1 MVDNQEQINIS
12 LEQMSKAGVHLG
24 HHKSKWHPKMKDYIY
39 GAKSNIHIID
49 LEQTEQKLQEA
60 LKFLDKII
68 SSGKDVLFIS
78 TKKQAN
84 PIIKMIALETDMPY
98 VIKRWVGGT
107 FSNFRIITKRVR
119 QLVQLEEKLEKGK
132 LESYTKKERKVF
144 SDRVIKGNK
153 LFEGLKDMKAL
164 PGAIFV
170 QDISRD
176 YLAIKEARDLKIP
189 VIALADTNVNPNL
202 VDYAIPANDD
212 GVASV
217 SYIYGLVKEV
227 IMKAKSERKQIS
239 VKSDKVEKLQK

>member
-1 MVDNQEQINIS
+1 MMDNQEQINIS

-24 HHKSKWHPKMKDYIY
+24 HHKSKWHPKMRDYIY

-60 LKFLDKII
+60 LKFLEKTIA
-68 SSGKDVLFIS
+68 SGKDILFIS

-84 PIIKMIALETDMPY
+84 PIIKKIALETEMPY

-153 LFEGLKDMKAL
+153 LFEGLKDMKSL

-189 VIALADTNVNPNL
+189 VIALADTNVNPSL

-217 SYIYGLVKEV
+217 SYIYGLVREV
-227 IMKAKSERKQIS
+227 IIKAKSERKQVS

>member
-12 LEQMSKAGVHLG
+12 LEQMSKSGVHLG

-39 GAKSNIHIID
+39 GSKSNIHIID
-49 LEQTEQKLQEA
+49 LEQTEKKLQEA
-60 LKFLDKII
+60 LTFLDKVV

-84 PIIKMIALETDMPY
+84 PIIKLIALETGMPY

-107 FSNFRIITKRVR
+107 FSNFRVITKRVR
-119 QLVQLEEKLEKGK
+119 QLVQLEDKLEKGK

-144 SDRVIKGNK
+144 SDRVMKGNK

-164 PGAIFV
+164 PGVIFV

-212 GVASV
+212 GVS
-217 SYIYGLVKEV
+217 SINYIYGLVRDVV
-227 IMKAKSERKQIS
+227 IKSKLSRKQVS
-239 VKSDKVEKLQK
+239 TKLDKVDKLQK